1 MALVKIVTDTGSDVT
16 PELAQQLGITLVPV
30 YLSFGEKVYRDGVDM
45 SPDELYKRLETDPIH
60 QMTSGT

>member
-1 MALVKIVTDTGSDVT
+1 VALVKIVTDTGSDVT

-30 YLSFGEKVYRDGVDM
+30 YLSSGEKVYRDGVDM
-45 SPDELYKRLETDPIH
+45 SPDELYKRLEIGPIY